1 VASAKALLRQL
12 AGPRLILVE
21 TCPRCG
27 EAVAGAAGDSDC
39 SDNPAPPEPR
49 PQDTTIVIE
58 RDDP

>member
-12 AGPRLILVE
+12 AEPRLILVE

-27 EAVAGAAGDSDC
+27 EAGDGAAGDSDC
-39 SDNPAPPEPR
+39 GDHPAPPER
-49 PQDTTIVIE
+49 RLQDTTIVIE